1 MWKRYHDNE
10 INNED
15 SKETPTTEN
24 VVMQLNS
31 NFQSILLQTSS
42 CNLQKFPEIL
52 KKFCCIFHSQ
62 DFSQFTSEKHKN
74 VVNLIII
81 CATVRQSSLQWMK
94 ICSFYYSLLRVFLP
108 HVFFLQQHFDSAC
121 SSRGKNINIK
131 RWNQFIQLK
140 GLTFKDRT
148 TQCFCMLS

>member
-1 MWKRYHDNE
+1 
-10 INNED
+10 
-15 SKETPTTEN
+15 
-24 VVMQLNS
+24 MQLNS
-31 NFQSILLQTSS
+31 NLQSILLQTSS
-42 CNLQKFPEIL
+42 CNLHKFPEIL

-74 VVNLIII
+74 VVNLIIF
-81 CATVRQSSLQWMK
+81 CATVGQSSLKWMK
-94 ICSFYYSLLRVFLP
+94 ICSFYYSLLRVSSPVFLL
-108 HVFFLQQHFDSAC
+108 HVFFLQQRFDSAC

-148 TQCFCMLS
+148 TQCFCMLF